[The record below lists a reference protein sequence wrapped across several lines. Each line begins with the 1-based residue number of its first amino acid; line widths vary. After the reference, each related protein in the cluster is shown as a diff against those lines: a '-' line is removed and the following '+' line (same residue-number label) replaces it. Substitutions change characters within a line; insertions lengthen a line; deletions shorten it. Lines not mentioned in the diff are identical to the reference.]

1 MTEMQKQF
9 KKIIS
14 DIEENL
20 KNKEDIEYV
29 KNQIYNM
36 YNIFLDE
43 FDKLEARST
52 EKMESILIR
61 YKVLE
66 DRMSE
71 IENSIDKIEN
81 DIYINESQYYDFDI
95 TCPYCDTEFSVDCSD
110 GMKDTVVCPECNHTI
125 ELEWH
130 DHEHDGG
137 CGSHGCHE
145 CGEDC
150 NHSSEDVA
158 DNDDDDDM

>member
-20 KNKEDIEYV
+20 KNKEDVEYV
-29 KNQIYNM
+29 KNQIYNL
-36 YNIFLDE
+36 YNSFLNE
-43 FDKLEARST
+43 FDELETKST
-52 EKMESILIR
+52 EKIESILVR

-71 IENSIDKIEN
+71 IENSIDKIER
-81 DIYINESQYYDFDI
+81 DIYINESQEYDFNI

-110 GMKDTVVCPECNHTI
+110 GPKDTVVCPECNHTI
-125 ELEWH
+125 ELEWN
-130 DHEHDGG
+130 DHEHEGG
-137 CGSHGCHE
+137 HCSHGCHE
-145 CGEDC
+145 CEEDC
-150 NHSSEDVA
+150 NHNCSTICWFPI
-158 DNDDDDDM
+158 